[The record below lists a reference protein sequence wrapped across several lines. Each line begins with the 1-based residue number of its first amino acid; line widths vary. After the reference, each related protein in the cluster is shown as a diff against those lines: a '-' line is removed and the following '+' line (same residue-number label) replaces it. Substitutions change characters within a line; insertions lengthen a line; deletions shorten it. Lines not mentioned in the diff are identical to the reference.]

1 MERNARSREYQ
12 RAIAPF
18 LREYDELLRS
28 MFFEVKGFQK
38 DLRQVRMETVGLIT
52 SNRCLHRDLRRQVE
66 QNLSSNQE
74 YSDKLLKDLQSQ
86 LETLL
91 KDKEAT
97 LKMLQT
103 SMREVDRLESLLNEK
118 KNHVDRTVFEETVS
132 QMRSDHLM
140 KLRAVSSELE
150 RTKHELLEANKN
162 LHNANLREARYSEP
176 ICSIQQRL
184 EAKEKQL
191 DETLRNLQSAQ
202 GRLIAL
208 EEAHAEVVARLSA
221 SEAEASALK
230 EKCSDQSR
238 EVDICRSKSHALQ
251 EQLSNALLH
260 AQESVSVAEKALF
273 EKQEAEL
280 ALNRA
285 EQEVADLRASLDCII
300 DEASQRTASEI
311 DKVRVRSNQ
320 CIKELVAQVGTLEQ
334 ALKRQSTTLESLSE
348 KNADLKAE
356 VDRLQSIQ
364 VALRSNRDPAFRE
377 LGQSLAQAEKLCEER
392 RLLID
397 SLRDELSEQ
406 SRRHTLEVKRKE
418 AESEQLR
425 KALREMERRTD
436 ELLTLRVDS
445 EGQAMEA
452 RQRLQV
458 SEAES
463 AALRRTVE
471 TEVAELQEALRQRQ
485 AEHTAKLQHTE
496 ERCEKKLMDLQSLLE
511 AHKTMNDRWK
521 TEASKMA
528 SEYETEIR
536 AARTKASSLRKL
548 NSDLRKKL
556 VRAQTDIR
564 KEKKRGDLYSS
575 KLKNLAR
582 PSGTNILASLKVI
595 EDQMPISHW
604 HNRSYKKMFVM
615 VRFLLQPPRGAT
627 A

>member
-52 SNRCLHRDLRRQVE
+52 NNRCLHRDLRRQVE

-132 QMRSDHLM
+132 QMRSDHLI

-445 EGQAMEA
+445 ESQAMEA

-471 TEVAELQEALRQRQ
+471 TEVAGLQEALRQRQ

-556 VRAQTDIR
+556 VRAQTDVR

-582 PSGTNILASLKVI
+582 PSGTNIL
-595 EDQMPISHW
+595 
-604 HNRSYKKMFVM
+604 
-615 VRFLLQPPRGAT
+615 PPRGAT

>member
-1 MERNARSREYQ
+1 
-12 RAIAPF
+12 
-18 LREYDELLRS
+18 
-28 MFFEVKGFQK
+28 
-38 DLRQVRMETVGLIT
+38 
-52 SNRCLHRDLRRQVE
+52 
-66 QNLSSNQE
+66 
-74 YSDKLLKDLQSQ
+74 
-86 LETLL
+86 
-91 KDKEAT
+91 
-97 LKMLQT
+97 MLQT
-103 SMREVDRLESLLNEK
+103 SMREVDRLESLLDEK

-132 QMRSDHLM
+132 QMRSDHLI

-176 ICSIQQRL
+176 ICSTQQRL
-184 EAKEKQL
+184 EAKERQL

-251 EQLSNALLH
+251 EQLSNTLLH

-280 ALNRA
+280 ALNQA
-285 EQEVADLRASLDCII
+285 EQEVTDLRASLECLI

-320 CIKELVAQVGTLEQ
+320 CIKELIAQ
-334 ALKRQSTTLESLSE
+334 ALKTQSTTLDSLSE
-348 KNADLKAE
+348 KNAELKAE

-364 VALRSNRDPAFRE
+364 AALRSNRDPAFRE

-406 SRRHTLEVKRKE
+406 SRRHTLEVKRRE

-425 KALREMERRTD
+425 KALREMERRTE

-452 RQRLQV
+452 RQKLQV

-471 TEVAELQEALRQRQ
+471 TEV
-485 AEHTAKLQHTE
+485 
-496 ERCEKKLMDLQSLLE
+496 
-511 AHKTMNDRWK
+511 
-521 TEASKMA
+521 
-528 SEYETEIR
+528 
-536 AARTKASSLRKL
+536 
-548 NSDLRKKL
+548 
-556 VRAQTDIR
+556 
-564 KEKKRGDLYSS
+564 
-575 KLKNLAR
+575 
-582 PSGTNILASLKVI
+582 
-595 EDQMPISHW
+595 
-604 HNRSYKKMFVM
+604 
-615 VRFLLQPPRGAT
+615 
-627 A
+627 

>member
-1 MERNARSREYQ
+1 M
-12 RAIAPF
+12 
-18 LREYDELLRS
+18 
-28 MFFEVKGFQK
+28 
-38 DLRQVRMETVGLIT
+38 
-52 SNRCLHRDLRRQVE
+52 
-66 QNLSSNQE
+66 
-74 YSDKLLKDLQSQ
+74 
-86 LETLL
+86 
-91 KDKEAT
+91 
-97 LKMLQT
+97 
-103 SMREVDRLESLLNEK
+103 
-118 KNHVDRTVFEETVS
+118 
-132 QMRSDHLM
+132 
-140 KLRAVSSELE
+140 
-150 RTKHELLEANKN
+150 
-162 LHNANLREARYSEP
+162 
-176 ICSIQQRL
+176 
-184 EAKEKQL
+184 
-191 DETLRNLQSAQ
+191 
-202 GRLIAL
+202 
-208 EEAHAEVVARLSA
+208 
-221 SEAEASALK
+221 
-230 EKCSDQSR
+230 
-238 EVDICRSKSHALQ
+238 

-285 EQEVADLRASLDCII
+285 EQEVADLRASLNCII

-320 CIKELVAQVGTLEQ
+320 CIKELVAQMGTLEQ

-452 RQRLQV
+452 QQRLQV

-471 TEVAELQEALRQRQ
+471 TEA
-485 AEHTAKLQHTE
+485 
-496 ERCEKKLMDLQSLLE
+496 
-511 AHKTMNDRWK
+511 
-521 TEASKMA
+521 
-528 SEYETEIR
+528 
-536 AARTKASSLRKL
+536 
-548 NSDLRKKL
+548 
-556 VRAQTDIR
+556 
-564 KEKKRGDLYSS
+564 
-575 KLKNLAR
+575 
-582 PSGTNILASLKVI
+582 
-595 EDQMPISHW
+595 
-604 HNRSYKKMFVM
+604 
-615 VRFLLQPPRGAT
+615 
-627 A
+627 

>member
-52 SNRCLHRDLRRQVE
+52 NNRCLHRDLRRQVE

-132 QMRSDHLM
+132 QMRSDHLI

-300 DEASQRTASEI
+300 DEASQRTASE
-311 DKVRVRSNQ
+311 V
-320 CIKELVAQVGTLEQ
+320 
-334 ALKRQSTTLESLSE
+334 ST
-348 KNADLKAE
+348 
-356 VDRLQSIQ
+356 IIM
-364 VALRSNRDPAFRE
+364 
-377 LGQSLAQAEKLCEER
+377 KLWF
-392 RLLID
+392 L
-397 SLRDELSEQ
+397 
-406 SRRHTLEVKRKE
+406 
-418 AESEQLR
+418 
-425 KALREMERRTD
+425 
-436 ELLTLRVDS
+436 
-445 EGQAMEA
+445 
-452 RQRLQV
+452 
-458 SEAES
+458 
-463 AALRRTVE
+463 
-471 TEVAELQEALRQRQ
+471 
-485 AEHTAKLQHTE
+485 
-496 ERCEKKLMDLQSLLE
+496 
-511 AHKTMNDRWK
+511 
-521 TEASKMA
+521 
-528 SEYETEIR
+528 
-536 AARTKASSLRKL
+536 
-548 NSDLRKKL
+548 
-556 VRAQTDIR
+556 
-564 KEKKRGDLYSS
+564 GDLFFG
-575 KLKNLAR
+575 KDACHLF
-582 PSGTNILASLKVI
+582 IL
-595 EDQMPISHW
+595 
-604 HNRSYKKMFVM
+604 
-615 VRFLLQPPRGAT
+615 
-627 A
+627 